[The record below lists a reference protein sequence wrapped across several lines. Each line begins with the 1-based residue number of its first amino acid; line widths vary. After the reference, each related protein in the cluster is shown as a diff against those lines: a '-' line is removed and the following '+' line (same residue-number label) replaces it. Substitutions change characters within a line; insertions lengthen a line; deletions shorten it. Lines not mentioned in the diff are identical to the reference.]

1 MTAGWRW
8 RSGAALSLVTSGSAL
23 LSFLSLR
30 ATSDGSAPAALLL
43 LAAAAALALLLW
55 PLAARSTR
63 VLTLTTVLA
72 AGQLGTHALTV
83 LLSGNPEARGLVCC
97 PASAQASPGPI
108 GQLTAHA
115 GWALVAVQLLA
126 CLVIAVLLRG
136 ARQVLDDST
145 TALRALFHAVRL
157 LLHRASPVPSTHTP
171 RAQPPAPLGSGRV
184 VAGAH
189 RLRGPPVRSRPGH
202 FPVLAAG

>member
-8 RSGAALSLVTSGSAL
+8 RSGAALALVTSGSAL

-30 ATSDGSAPAALLL
+30 ATSDGSAPGPGLLI
-43 LAAAAALALLLW
+43 AAAAALALLLW

-63 VLTLTTVLA
+63 VLTLTAVLA
-72 AGQLGTHALTV
+72 AGQLGTHALSV

-97 PASAQASPGPI
+97 PSSAQASPGPI

-126 CLVIAVLLRG
+126 CLAIAVLLRG
-136 ARQVLDDST
+136 ARQVWDDSA

-157 LLHRASPVPSTHTP
+157 LLHRATPVPSTQTP
-171 RAQPPAPLGSGRV
+171 GAQPSVPLRSGRIV
-184 VAGAH
+184 TGAH
-189 RLRGPPVRSRPGH
+189 RLRGPPATARPGH
-202 FPVLAAG
+202 MPVLAAG